1 MSADRADEPRIML
14 AHGGGG
20 VMMQELIGGLILR
33 HLGNPT
39 LNRLEDAAVLAPCG
53 PFDGTQGR
61 PEHSRM
67 GGARL
72 AFTTDAFV
80 VKPMFF
86 RGGDIGRLAVCGA
99 VNDLAAV
106 GAKPLAL
113 SLSLVIEEGLAISV
127 LDRVLQSVAAT
138 AAEAGVEVVTGDTK
152 VVERGAADGLFLI
165 TAGLGAVYEGVNSSP
180 AEVRPGD
187 AVIVTGT
194 LGDHG
199 IAIISQRSGI
209 EFESPVQSDVA
220 PLSGLLA
227 HLLEENGNSLHHQ
240 GTKTPRTEG
249 SSCEASCRSWC
260 LGDLVVKLRAA
271 VHCMRDPT
279 RGGTAAVLNEIAAA
293 AKVEIEV
300 EESLLPIRPEVAGAC
315 DMLGF
320 DPLCVP
326 NEGRL
331 IIFCAEAAADAL
343 VARLR
348 SHPLGAGAVRIGS
361 VKKLASGPEQNRAS
375 AGPEPVEGRSRM
387 GRVVL
392 RTRVGGTRIVAM
404 PYGEQLPRIC

>member
-1 MSADRADEPRIML
+1 ML

-20 VMMQELIGGLILR
+20 VMMHELIGGLILR

-39 LNRLEDAAVLAPCG
+39 LDRLEDAAVLAPC
-53 PFDGTQGR
+53 
-61 PEHSRM
+61 
-67 GGARL
+67 GARL

-80 VKPMFF
+80 VKPLFF
-86 RGGDIGRLAVCGA
+86 RGGDIGRLAVSGT

-113 SLSLVIEEGLAISV
+113 SLSLVIEEGLPISV
-127 LDRVLQSVAAT
+127 LDRVLKSVAAT

-165 TAGLGAVYEGVNSSP
+165 TAGIGAVYDGAGRLSP

-187 AVIVTGT
+187 AVLATGT

-209 EFESPVQSDVA
+209 EFESPVQSDAA
-220 PLSGLLA
+220 PLAGLLA
-227 HLLEENGNSLHHQ
+227 HLFGTDDRQ
-240 GTKTPRTEG
+240 GAAQER
-249 SSCEASCRSWC
+249 R
-260 LGDLVVKLRAA
+260 LGDSEIGRNFQI
-271 VHCMRDPT
+271 HCMRDPT

-293 AKVEIEV
+293 AKVEIEL
-300 EESLLPIRPEVAGAC
+300 EEKLLPVRPEVAGAC

-320 DPLCVP
+320 DPLYVP

-331 IIFCAEAAADAL
+331 IIFCAEEAAGAL
-343 VARLR
+343 IARLR
-348 SHPLGAGAVRIGS
+348 GHPLGTDAARIGS
-361 VKKLASGPEQNRAS
+361 VKKTAASG
-375 AGPEPVEGRSRM
+375 
-387 GRVVL
+387 RVLL
-392 RTRVGGTRIVAM
+392 RTRVGGTRILAM

>member
-1 MSADRADEPRIML
+1 MKDYAMSADRADEPRIML

-39 LNRLEDAAVLAPCG
+39 LNRLEDAAVLAPC
-53 PFDGTQGR
+53 
-61 PEHSRM
+61 
-67 GGARL
+67 GARL

-165 TAGLGAVYEGVNSSP
+165 TAGLGAVYDGVNSSP

-187 AVIVTGT
+187 AVIATGT

-227 HLLEENGNSLHHQ
+227 HLLEENGNSPHHQ
-240 GTKTPRTEG
+240 VTKTPRTEQHL
-249 SSCEASCRSWC
+249 SEDSRRSWC
-260 LGDLVVKLRAA
+260 LGDLVVRLRGA

-293 AKVEIEV
+293 AKVEIEI

-320 DPLCVP
+320 DPLYVP

-331 IIFCAEAAADAL
+331 IIFCAEAAAELL

-361 VKKLASGPEQNRAS
+361 VNKLASGPTPDQNRAGS
-375 AGPEPVEGRSRM
+375 GPERSRM
-387 GRVVL
+387 GRVIL
-392 RTRVGGTRIVAM
+392 RTRIGGTRIVAM

>member
-1 MSADRADEPRIML
+1 MSADRTDEPRILL

-53 PFDGTQGR
+53 
-61 PEHSRM
+61 S
-67 GGARL
+67 RL

-80 VKPMFF
+80 VKPLFF
-86 RGGDIGRLAVCGA
+86 RGGDIGRLAVCGT

-113 SLSLVIEEGLAISV
+113 SLALVIEEGLEISV

-138 AAEAGVEVVTGDTK
+138 AAEARVAVVTGDTK

-165 TAGLGAVYEGVNSSP
+165 TAGIGAVYDGVNLSP

-187 AVIVTGT
+187 AVIATGT

-209 EFESPVQSDVA
+209 EFETPVQSDAA
-220 PLSGLLA
+220 PLAGLVA
-227 HLLEENGNSLHHQ
+227 HLFEENESPLYHQ
-240 GTKTPRTEG
+240 GAKTPRTANDRLTTEHTEESVHESFRVFRVFRG
-249 SSCEASCRSWC
+249 PEAG
-260 LGDLVVKLRAA
+260 LI
-271 VHCMRDPT
+271 HCMRDPT

-293 AKVEIEV
+293 AKVEIEIA
-300 EESLLPIRPEVAGAC
+300 ESLLPIRPEVAGAC
-315 DMLGF
+315 DLLGF
-320 DPLCVP
+320 DPLYVP

-331 IIFCAEAAADAL
+331 IIFCAAPA
-343 VARLR
+343 
-348 SHPLGAGAVRIGS
+348 PCGS
-361 VKKLASGPEQNRAS
+361 
-375 AGPEPVEGRSRM
+375 GR
-387 GRVVL
+387 
-392 RTRVGGTRIVAM
+392 
-404 PYGEQLPRIC
+404 

>member
-39 LNRLEDAAVLAPCG
+39 LNRLEDAAVLAPCRPE
-53 PFDGTQGR
+53 PFDSADGPETVEGR
-61 PEHSRM
+61 RRM
-67 GGARL
+67 GGSRL

-86 RGGDIGRLAVCGA
+86 RGGDIGRLAVCGT

-106 GAKPLAL
+106 GARPLAL

-138 AAEAGVEVVTGDTK
+138 AKEAGVEVVTGDTK

-165 TAGLGAVYEGVNSSP
+165 TAGLGAVYDGVNSSP

-187 AVIVTGT
+187 AVIATGT

-209 EFESPVQSDVA
+209 EFESPVQSDAA
-220 PLSGLLA
+220 PLSGLLT
-227 HLLEENGNSLHHQ
+227 HLIAGNDMHSAIGNRQ
-240 GTKTPRTEG
+240 SEIA
-249 SSCEASCRSWC
+249 SSI
-260 LGDLVVKLRAA
+260 
-271 VHCMRDPT
+271 HCMRDPT

-300 EESLLPIRPEVAGAC
+300 EESLLPVRPEVAGAC

-320 DPLCVP
+320 DPLYVP

-331 IIFCAEAAADAL
+331 IIFCAEAAAEAL

-348 SHPLGAGAVRIGS
+348 SHPLGTGAVRIGS
-361 VKKLASGPEQNRAS
+361 VKKLASGRPEPFDVAH
-375 AGPEPVEGRSRM
+375 GPEPVEGQSRTGPGPEQSRT

>member
-1 MSADRADEPRIML
+1 MSADQTDEPRIML

-39 LNRLEDAAVLAPCG
+39 LNRLEDAAVLAPSG
-53 PFDGTQGR
+53 APFDGAQGR
-61 PEHSRM
+61 
-67 GGARL
+67 RL

-80 VKPMFF
+80 VKPIFF
-86 RGGDIGRLAVCGA
+86 RGGDIGRLAVCGT

-113 SLSLVIEEGLAISV
+113 SLALVIEEGLEISV

-138 AAEAGVEVVTGDTK
+138 AEEAGVAVVTGDTK

-165 TAGLGAVYEGVNSSP
+165 TAGIGAVYDGVHLSP
-180 AEVRPGD
+180 ANVRPGD
-187 AVIVTGT
+187 AVIATGT

-209 EFESPVQSDVA
+209 EFDSPVQSDAA
-220 PLSGLLA
+220 PLAALVA
-227 HLLEENGNSLHHQ
+227 HLLVPPSTLR
-240 GTKTPRTEG
+240 TPHSALRT
-249 SSCEASCRSWC
+249 
-260 LGDLVVKLRAA
+260 A

-279 RGGTAAVLNEIAAA
+279 RGGTAAVLNEIASA
-293 AKVEIEV
+293 AKVEIEI
-300 EESLLPIRPEVAGAC
+300 EEKLLPVRPEVAGAC

-320 DPLCVP
+320 DPLYVP

-331 IIFCAEAAADAL
+331 IIFCAEDAADSL
-343 VARLR
+343 IARLR
-348 SHPLGAGAVRIGS
+348 SHPLGADAVRIGS
-361 VKKLASGPEQNRAS
+361 VRKLKPC
-375 AGPEPVEGRSRM
+375 EGSHKPSQGSPHGATGM
-387 GRVVL
+387 SKEGTGRVVL

>member
-1 MSADRADEPRIML
+1 VSADRTEEPRIML

-53 PFDGTQGR
+53 
-61 PEHSRM
+61 S
-67 GGARL
+67 RL

-80 VKPMFF
+80 VKPIFF

-106 GAKPLAL
+106 GAEPLAL
-113 SLSLVIEEGLAISV
+113 SLSLVIEEGLAISA

-138 AAEAGVEVVTGDTK
+138 AAEARVAVVTGDTK

-165 TAGLGAVYEGVNSSP
+165 TAGIGAVYDGVNLSP

-187 AVIVTGT
+187 AVIATGT

-209 EFESPVQSDVA
+209 EFESPVQSDAA
-220 PLSGLLA
+220 PLGGLVA
-227 HLLEENGNSLHHQ
+227 HLFAENGSPQYHQ
-240 GTKTPRTEG
+240 DTKTLGTER
-249 SSCEASCRSWC
+249 SSSEDSRRSWC
-260 LGDLVVKLRAA
+260 LGDLVVKLRAGI
-271 VHCMRDPT
+271 HCMRDPT

-300 EESLLPIRPEVAGAC
+300 EEKLLPIRPEVAGAC

-320 DPLCVP
+320 DPLYVP

-331 IIFCAEAAADAL
+331 IIFCAEEAAGSL
-343 VARLR
+343 VERLR
-348 SHPLGAGAVRIGS
+348 SHPLGADAVRIGS
-361 VKKLASGPEQNRAS
+361 VKKG
-375 AGPEPVEGRSRM
+375 GPEPGRP

-392 RTRVGGTRIVAM
+392 RTRIGGTRIVAM

>member
-1 MSADRADEPRIML
+1 MSADRADEPRILL

-39 LNRLEDAAVLAPCG
+39 LNRLEDAAVLAPFG
-53 PFDGTQGR
+53 PEQ
-61 PEHSRM
+61 SK
-67 GGARL
+67 GGSRL

-80 VKPMFF
+80 VKPLFF

-106 GAKPLAL
+106 GARPLAL
-113 SLSLVIEEGLAISV
+113 SLSLVIEEGLPFSV

-165 TAGLGAVYEGVNSSP
+165 TAGLGAVYDGVHLSP

-187 AVIVTGT
+187 AVIATGT

-199 IAIISQRSGI
+199 IAIVSQRSGI

-220 PLSGLLA
+220 PLAGLVAQLFSPHSA
-227 HLLEENGNSLHHQ
+227 LD
-240 GTKTPRTEG
+240 TPHSALRT
-249 SSCEASCRSWC
+249 
-260 LGDLVVKLRAA
+260 A

-293 AKVEIEV
+293 SGVEIEI
-300 EESLLPIRPEVAGAC
+300 EEKLLPVRPEVAGAC

-320 DPLCVP
+320 DPLYMP

-331 IIFCAEAAADAL
+331 IIFCAEESAAAL
-343 VARLR
+343 VERLR
-348 SHPLGAGAVRIGS
+348 THPLGAGAVRIGS
-361 VKKLASGPEQNRAS
+361 VKKQEPCEGSHKPSQGSPASRE
-375 AGPEPVEGRSRM
+375 RSRT

-392 RTRVGGTRIVAM
+392 NTRIGGTRIVAA

>member
-1 MSADRADEPRIML
+1 ML

-20 VMMQELIGGLILR
+20 VMMHELISGLVLR

-39 LNRLEDAAVLAPCG
+39 LDRLEDAAVLAPC
-53 PFDGTQGR
+53 
-61 PEHSRM
+61 
-67 GGARL
+67 GARL

-80 VKPMFF
+80 VKPIFF
-86 RGGDIGRLAVCGA
+86 RGGDIGRLAVSGT

-127 LDRVLQSVAAT
+127 LGRVLGSVAAT

-165 TAGLGAVYEGVNSSP
+165 TAGIGAVYDGAGALSP

-187 AVIVTGT
+187 AVIATGT

-199 IAIISQRSGI
+199 IAIVSQRSGI
-209 EFESPVQSDVA
+209 EFESPVQSDAA
-220 PLSGLLA
+220 PLGGLVARLFAEGGDRGDSEIGKSG
-227 HLLEENGNSLHHQ
+227 S
-240 GTKTPRTEG
+240 PI
-249 SSCEASCRSWC
+249 SRSPNFQI
-260 LGDLVVKLRAA
+260 
-271 VHCMRDPT
+271 HCMRDPT
-279 RGGTAAVLNEIAAA
+279 RGGTAAVLNEIASA
-293 AKVEIEV
+293 AKVEIEM
-300 EESLLPIRPEVAGAC
+300 EEKLLPVRPEVAGAC

-320 DPLCVP
+320 DPLYMP

-331 IIFCAEAAADAL
+331 IIFCAGEAADAL
-343 VARLR
+343 IARLR
-348 SHPLGAGAVRIGS
+348 SHPLGAGAARIGS
-361 VKKLASGPEQNRAS
+361 VKKG
-375 AGPEPVEGRSRM
+375 AG

-392 RTRVGGTRIVAM
+392 RTRVGGARIVAM

>member
-67 GGARL
+67 GGSRL

-80 VKPMFF
+80 VKPIFF

-127 LDRVLQSVAAT
+127 LDRILQSVAAT
-138 AAEAGVEVVTGDTK
+138 AAEAGVAVVTGDTK

-165 TAGLGAVYEGVNSSP
+165 TAGIGAVYDGVNLSP

-187 AVIVTGT
+187 AVIATGT

-199 IAIISQRSGI
+199 IAIISQRRGI

-227 HLLEENGNSLHHQ
+227 HIVAVDGHSAIGNLSAVAPALRSSAASAGEEESAGGEEL
-240 GTKTPRTEG
+240 TKADRQ
-249 SSCEASCRSWC
+249 SAMLSA
-260 LGDLVVKLRAA
+260 L
-271 VHCMRDPT
+271 HCMRDPT

-293 AKVEIEV
+293 AKVEIEI
-300 EESLLPIRPEVAGAC
+300 EEKLLPIRPEVAGAC

-320 DPLCVP
+320 DPLYVP

-331 IIFCAEAAADAL
+331 IIFCAEEAAGLL
-343 VARLR
+343 VERLR

-361 VKKLASGPEQNRAS
+361 VTKGAQ
-375 AGPEPVEGRSRM
+375 

-392 RTRVGGTRIVAM
+392 RTRIGGTRIVAM

>member
-1 MSADRADEPRIML
+1 ML

-53 PFDGTQGR
+53 
-61 PEHSRM
+61 S
-67 GGARL
+67 RL

-80 VKPMFF
+80 VKPLFF
-86 RGGDIGRLAVCGA
+86 GGGDIGRLAVCGA

-106 GAKPLAL
+106 GAEPLAL
-113 SLSLVIEEGLAISV
+113 SLSLVIEEGLAVSA

-138 AAEAGVEVVTGDTK
+138 AAEARVAVVTGDTK

-165 TAGLGAVYEGVNSSP
+165 TAGIGAVCDGVNLSP

-187 AVIVTGT
+187 AVIATGT

-209 EFESPVQSDVA
+209 EFESPVQSDAA
-220 PLSGLLA
+220 PLGGLVA
-227 HLLEENGNSLHHQ
+227 HLFAENG
-240 GTKTPRTEG
+240 G
-249 SSCEASCRSWC
+249 ASAVR
-260 LGDLVVKLRAA
+260 LRAA

-293 AKVEIEV
+293 AKVKIEV
-300 EESLLPIRPEVAGAC
+300 EEKLLPIRPEVAAAC

-320 DPLCVP
+320 DPLYVP
-326 NEGRL
+326 GEGRL
-331 IIFCAEAAADAL
+331 IIFCAEEAAGLL
-343 VARLR
+343 VERLR
-348 SHPLGAGAVRIGS
+348 SHPLGADAVRIGS
-361 VKKLASGPEQNRAS
+361 VKKAD
-375 AGPEPVEGRSRM
+375 PEPGRT

-392 RTRVGGTRIVAM
+392 RTRIGGTRVVAM

>member
-1 MSADRADEPRIML
+1 MSADHADEPRIML

-39 LNRLEDAAVLAPCG
+39 LNRLEDAAVLAPC
-53 PFDGTQGR
+53 
-61 PEHSRM
+61 SS
-67 GGARL
+67 RL

-80 VKPMFF
+80 VKPIFF

-106 GAKPLAL
+106 GAEPLAL
-113 SLSLVIEEGLAISV
+113 SLSLVIEEGLPISV

-138 AAEAGVEVVTGDTK
+138 AAEARVQVVTGDTK

-165 TAGLGAVYEGVNSSP
+165 TAGLGAVCDGVHLSP

-187 AVIVTGT
+187 AVIATGT

-199 IAIISQRSGI
+199 IAIISQRSGL

-220 PLSGLLA
+220 PLGGLVE
-227 HLLEENGNSLHHQ
+227 HLFAPRSPVR
-240 GTKTPRTEG
+240 TPHSALRT
-249 SSCEASCRSWC
+249 
-260 LGDLVVKLRAA
+260 A

-293 AKVEIEV
+293 AKVEIEI
-300 EESLLPIRPEVAGAC
+300 EESLLPVRPEVAGAC

-320 DPLCVP
+320 DPLYVP

-331 IIFCAEAAADAL
+331 IIFCAEDAAASL
-343 VARLR
+343 VERLR
-348 SHPLGAGAVRIGS
+348 SHPLAAGAVRIGS
-361 VKKLASGPEQNRAS
+361 VKKGARACPEH
-375 AGPEPVEGRSRM
+375 SRR

-392 RTRVGGTRIVAM
+392 RTRVGGTRIVAA